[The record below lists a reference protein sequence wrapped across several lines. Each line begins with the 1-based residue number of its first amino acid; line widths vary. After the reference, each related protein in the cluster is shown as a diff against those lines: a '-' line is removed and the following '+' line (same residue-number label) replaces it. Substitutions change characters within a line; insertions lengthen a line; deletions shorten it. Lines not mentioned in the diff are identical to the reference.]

1 MVNRELQYDNSFTL
15 RFTNT
20 TNTRRKVTLFQQG
33 GDSQFNVS
41 QVNSAD
47 ENASQGN
54 IIQPLLIWNFYSSQP
69 YVYRNGV
76 GGTPISSITE
86 PIDTSNLFSQ
96 ASGNLV
102 LQVQSLSTLQVP
114 ILDTDNINQ
123 VNDKINAEI
132 RANGDLTNFRSPSGA
147 FVEVNVFF
155 DVSYF
160 ETFTLPQNTAFP
172 PYRNAWGV
180 SVQYPLDMPN
190 GLLLTTLNFPT
201 NINAEFQGLENIP
214 TQLTSSANGVVVEDT
229 SVGVT
234 YDEILRSQNGAV
246 YDIISMSLDIG
257 KTPTTLEAKSQMLQP
272 LCYDKRNAN
281 GDSVTYCQAPTIDPY
296 QFQNS
301 YSVIDMA
308 SDEDN
313 YVLDG
318 NTEFNYSLEP
328 LSTALLTFNYTKL
341 TNLVGDTELGIA
353 NMREEQERIKKFDAQ
368 RGVKAVR
375 TIEIPSANTRTKTK
389 KKTKTNFINFSND
402 SENKDNSVNTRA
414 LGVLVGVG
422 FLFFIY
428 QLNQTN

>member
-1 MVNRELQYDNSFTL
+1 MANRELQYDNSFTL

-33 GDSQFNVS
+33 GDTQFNVS
-41 QVNSAD
+41 QVNSAF

-54 IIQPLLIWNFYSSQP
+54 IFQPNLIWSLYSSQP
-69 YVYRNGV
+69 FVYLEGV
-76 GGTPISSITE
+76 GGAIINIITA

-96 ASGNLV
+96 ASGNLI
-102 LQVQSLSTLQVP
+102 LGIQSGGTFNVP

-123 VNDKINAEI
+123 VNEKINSEI

-160 ETFTLPQNTAFP
+160 EQFSLPQSPTDT
-172 PYRNAWGV
+172 PYRSSWGV
-180 SVQYPLDMPN
+180 SIQYPSDMPN
-190 GLLLTTLNFPT
+190 GQLLRYLNFPNNST
-201 NINAEFQGLENIP
+201 PEFDTIDSIP
-214 TQLTSSANGVVVEDT
+214 LTFTSSANGVVVED
-229 SVGVT
+229 SGSNVT

-313 YVLDG
+313 YILDG

-328 LSTALLTFNYTKL
+328 LSTAILTFNYTKL

-353 NMREEQERIKKFDAQ
+353 NMREEQERIKKFDAK
-368 RGVKAVR
+368 RRIKALR

-389 KKTKTNFINFSND
+389 TNFINFSND
-402 SENKDNSVNTRA
+402 SETKDNSVNTRA
-414 LGVLVGVG
+414 LGVLMGVV

>member
-20 TNTRRKVTLFQQG
+20 TNTLRKVTLFQQG
-33 GDSQFNVS
+33 GDTQFNVS

-54 IIQPLLIWNFYSSQP
+54 IVQPVLIWNFYSAQP
-69 YVYRNGV
+69 YIYREGV
-76 GGTPISSITE
+76 GGAIITTITK

-96 ASGNLV
+96 ASGNLRV
-102 LQVQSLSTLQVP
+102 SVSGGSFLDIP

-123 VNDKINAEI
+123 INDKINAYI
-132 RANGDLTNFRSPSGA
+132 RLNGSADNFRSPSGS
-147 FVEVNVFF
+147 FTEVNVFF

-160 ETFTLPQNTAFP
+160 EQFPLPSNTTQP
-172 PYRNAWGV
+172 PYRSAWGV
-180 SVQYPLDMPN
+180 SVQYPTDMPIGRLVRN
-190 GLLLTTLNFPT
+190 LNFP
-201 NINAEFQGLENIP
+201 NNANPEFDAIDTIP
-214 TQLTSSANGVVVEDT
+214 LTLTSSANGVVVED
-229 SVGVT
+229 SGSNIT

-308 SDEDN
+308 SDKDN

-328 LSTALLTFNYTKL
+328 LSTAILTFNYTKL
-341 TNLVGDTELGIA
+341 TNLVGDTELGIS
-353 NMREEQERIKKFDAQ
+353 NMRKEQERIKKFDAQ

-375 TIEIPSANTRTKTK
+375 TIDIPSTKTK
-389 KKTKTNFINFSND
+389 TKTKTNFINFSND

-428 QLNQTN
+428 NLNQTN

>member
-1 MVNRELQYDNSFTL
+1 MANRELQYDNSFTL

-33 GDSQFNVS
+33 GDTQFNVS

-47 ENASQGN
+47 ENVSQGN
-54 IIQPLLIWNFYSSQP
+54 IIVPLLIWNFYSSQP
-69 YVYRNGV
+69 YVYRDGV
-76 GGTPISSITE
+76 GGAIIFSITQ

-102 LQVQSLSTLQVP
+102 LEAQSGSTLTIP

-132 RANGDLTNFRSPSGA
+132 RANGTLNDFRTPSGA
-147 FVEVNVFF
+147 FTEVNVFF

-160 ETFTLPQNTAFP
+160 ETFPLPQNTTQTA
-172 PYRNAWGV
+172 YRNAWGV
-180 SVQYPLDMPN
+180 SVQYPLDADLPN
-190 GLLLTTLNFPT
+190 QYLKTLNFPN
-201 NINAEFQGLENIP
+201 NINAEFQGLNTIP
-214 TQLTSSANGVVVEDT
+214 TQITSSANGVVVEDT

-328 LSTALLTFNYTKL
+328 LSTAILTFNYTKL

-389 KKTKTNFINFSND
+389 PKTNFINFSND

>member
-33 GDSQFNVS
+33 GDTQFNVS

-54 IIQPLLIWNFYSSQP
+54 IVQPNLIWNFYSSQP
-69 YVYRNGV
+69 YIYREGV
-76 GGTPISSITE
+76 GGAIITNITE

-96 ASGNLV
+96 ASGNLRISV
-102 LQVQSLSTLQVP
+102 SGGSFLDIP

-123 VNDKINAEI
+123 INDKIKADI
-132 RANGDLTNFRSPSGA
+132 RLNGSADNFRSPSGS
-147 FVEVNVFF
+147 FTEVNVFF

-160 ETFTLPQNTAFP
+160 EQFPLPSNTTQP
-172 PYRNAWGV
+172 PYRSAWGL
-180 SVQYPLDMPN
+180 SVQYPTDMPIGRLVRN
-190 GLLLTTLNFPT
+190 LNFP
-201 NINAEFQGLENIP
+201 NNANPEFDAIDTIP
-214 TQLTSSANGVVVEDT
+214 LTLTSSANGVVVED
-229 SVGVT
+229 SGSNVT

-328 LSTALLTFNYTKL
+328 LSTAILTFNYTKL
-341 TNLVGDTELGIA
+341 TNLVGDTELGIST
-353 NMREEQERIKKFDAQ
+353 MRKEQERIKKFDAQ

-375 TIEIPSANTRTKTK
+375 TIDIPSSNT
-389 KKTKTNFINFSND
+389 KTKTNFINFSND

-414 LGVLVGVG
+414 LGILVSVG

>member
-20 TNTRRKVTLFQQG
+20 TNTLRKVTLFQQG
-33 GDSQFNVS
+33 GDTQFNVS

-54 IIQPLLIWNFYSSQP
+54 IVQPNLIWNFYSSQP
-69 YVYRNGV
+69 YIYREGV
-76 GGTPISSITE
+76 GGAIITTITK

-96 ASGNLV
+96 ASGNLRV
-102 LQVQSLSTLQVP
+102 SVSGGSFLDIP

-123 VNDKINAEI
+123 INDKINAYI
-132 RANGDLTNFRSPSGA
+132 RLNGSADNFRSPSGS
-147 FVEVNVFF
+147 FTEVNVFF

-160 ETFTLPQNTAFP
+160 EQFPLPSNTTQP
-172 PYRNAWGV
+172 PYRSAWGV
-180 SVQYPLDMPN
+180 SVQYPTDMPIGRLVRN
-190 GLLLTTLNFPT
+190 LNFP
-201 NINAEFQGLENIP
+201 NNANPEFDAIDTIP
-214 TQLTSSANGVVVEDT
+214 LTLTSSANGVVVED
-229 SVGVT
+229 SGSNVT

-308 SDEDN
+308 SDKDN

-328 LSTALLTFNYTKL
+328 LSTAILTFNYTKL
-341 TNLVGDTELGIA
+341 TNLVGDTELGIS
-353 NMREEQERIKKFDAQ
+353 NMRKEQERIKKFDAQ

-375 TIEIPSANTRTKTK
+375 TIDIPSTKTK
-389 KKTKTNFINFSND
+389 TKTKTNFINFSND

-428 QLNQTN
+428 NLNQTN